1 MHIVPTECQKIE
13 HESWGFMIGTVTISR
28 EGLQRSLKSEIE
40 FYRRKMAVNGAIGF
54 CVGCNTLAI
63 GTEQTLICSFFC
75 TSITT
80 MAVSRDKV
88 WNEIDNGGPGL
99 IL

>member
-1 MHIVPTECQKIE
+1 MVIMMLMVVISSHP
-13 HESWGFMIGTVTISR
+13 WGFMIGTVTISR

-63 GTEQTLICSFFC
+63 GTEQTLICSFC
-75 TSITT
+75 ASITT